1 MTSETSTAVMAYLKT
16 SIADYTELSA
26 DQITAE
32 SQLTEIGLQ
41 SVDAVLVCG
50 NVEEKFEIEIDPS
63 EIFEHETVGSFAGAV
78 ADIVD
83 AKG

>member
-1 MTSETSTAVMAYLKT
+1 MASETTTAVMAYLKT
-16 SIADYTELSA
+16 SIAEYTELSA

-63 EIFEHETVGSFAGAV
+63 EIFEHETVGSFAAAV
-78 ADIVD
+78 ADMVD

>member
-63 EIFEHETVGSFAGAV
+63 EIFEHETVGSFAEAV